1 MPNIVRIR
9 SLVKESNFSVI
20 SGVTFPVDHQN
31 YDQNAKRLDMADLK
45 KYILSGFTGGGG
57 TNGTSGTDGQSGIP
71 GIDGTDGTSGT
82 DGDSPCI
89 ELISNS
95 IRIVIVAAT
104 TTTTTTPAAT
114 TTTTTTSATTT
125 TTTTEST
132 TTTTTTEATT
142 TTTTTEATTTTTTTE
157 ATTTTTTTEATT
169 TTTTTTE
176 ATTTTTTTP
185 DPYNYYNVK
194 IYDCSACGVL
204 EGSEDI
210 KTTTTCADLEYW
222 YSVTTAKTFYVQTTA
237 SVNSNLRVL
246 AGNSS
251 GHGNCAD
258 ACNYK

>member
-142 TTTTTEATTTTTTTE
+142 TTTTTEATTTTTTT
-157 ATTTTTTTEATT
+157 
-169 TTTTTTE
+169 TE